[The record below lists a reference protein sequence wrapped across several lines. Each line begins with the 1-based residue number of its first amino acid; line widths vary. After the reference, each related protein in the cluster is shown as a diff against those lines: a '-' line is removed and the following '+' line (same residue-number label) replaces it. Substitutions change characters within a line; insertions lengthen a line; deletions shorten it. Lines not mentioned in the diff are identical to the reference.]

1 MEEMSNA
8 VESDVLAALEPEQLV
23 LAKRRPLPRRAL
35 KPMEILTLWV
45 LRVYLVAV
53 MGILIYQVV
62 TGGH

>member
-8 VESDVLAALEPEQLV
+8 VERDVLAALEPEQLV

-62 TGGH
+62 TSGH